1 MDDFMQ
7 RRYKDEKLDMEK
19 IEVWSTET
27 GERIE
32 MKDKALYTRKSTE
45 KVTYNHKSYVYLD
58 TERLAV
64 LRTNG
69 AKYNELGVAILL
81 AENLSFNYNI
91 CMKDGV
97 IPHSTSSIAEVLGI
111 TPQATKKILKQLE
124 ILNVLA
130 YEKKFGDK
138 QFGKVYIMNP
148 YLICRGKEFSNII
161 TSFFNDIK
169 PKEGVLKPNNE
180 MI

>member
-1 MDDFMQ
+1 MD
-7 RRYKDEKLDMEK
+7 RRYKDEKLNMED
-19 IEVWSTET
+19 IELWSKKT
-27 GERIE
+27 GELIE
-32 MKDKALYTRKSTE
+32 MGDKALIIRKQTE
-45 KVTYNHKSYVYLD
+45 KVSYNHKSYVYFD
-58 TERLAV
+58 TERLAA
-64 LRTNG
+64 LRAKG
-69 AKYNELGVAILL
+69 VKYNELGVAILL

-97 IPHSTSSIAEVLGI
+97 NPHSTSSIAEVLGI

-130 YEKKFGDK
+130 YEKKYGDK

-161 TSFFNDIK
+161 TRFFNDIK
-169 PKEGVLKPNNE
+169 PKEGVLKPNTE